1 LTDST
6 LKHTDIASHG
16 SRRWREILRYKEL
29 YLLSIPG
36 LVFLI
41 TFRYIPMYGALIAFK
56 DYNLYAGF
64 FDSPWVG
71 FRFFREL
78 FVYSDFPRVFRNTI
92 LISFYKLF
100 FRVPAPII
108 LALLLNEVRNSL
120 FKRSVQTIT
129 YIPHFIS
136 WVIISGFFMDI
147 LSPNAGIVNEVLGVF
162 GIEPIFFMGDKNW
175 FRSVLVITDIWK
187 DAGFGAI
194 IYLAAISG
202 IDPQLYEA
210 AIIDGASRWK
220 QTVYITLPGIASTI
234 IVILILRMGH
244 ILEVGHEQV
253 LMMYNPAVYEVGDV
267 ITTYIYRVGL
277 GRMEF
282 SLTAAAGLFRSL
294 IACVLI
300 IITNNL
306 AKRMQ
311 QASVW

>member
-1 LTDST
+1 MTDST

>member
-1 LTDST
+1 MTDST
-6 LKHTDIASHG
+6 LKHTDIAGHG